1 MTEITA
7 KTEGLPSAVETFVLR
22 WGDLGGQW
30 GVNRSV
36 AQIHALLYLS
46 DRPRTADYIAEMLGM
61 ARSNVS
67 NSLKELQNW
76 QLVRRVPVLGDRRDH
91 FEAETDLWLMAT
103 RIAQGRKAREVDPM
117 VAAIHAAM
125 AEADDPA
132 IGPVVRKRLAAMD
145 EFVGTVERWYEQM
158 LKVPPNQIMALI
170 RMGTRVVNL
179 LKPGRG
185 RQASSE

>member
-1 MTEITA
+1 MTEMNGGSKI
-7 KTEGLPSAVETFVLR
+7 LPAAVQEFVLR

-46 DRPRTADYIAEMLGM
+46 DRPVTAEHIAERLGM

-67 NSLKELQNW
+67 NSIKELIGW
-76 QLVRRVPVLGDRRDH
+76 KLVRRVPVLGDRRDH

-103 RIAQGRKAREVDPM
+103 RIAQGRKEREVDPM

-125 AEADDPA
+125 AKADDPA
-132 IGPVVRKRLAAMD
+132 IGPVVKKRLAEMD
-145 EFVGTVERWYEQM
+145 VFVGTVERWYEDM
-158 LKVPPNQIMALI
+158 LKVPPNQLMALI
-170 RMGTRVVNL
+170 RMGGRIVSL
-179 LKPGRG
+179 LKPRG
-185 RQASSE
+185 RKGG

>member
-1 MTEITA
+1 MTETTV
-7 KTEGLPSAVETFVLR
+7 KSQTLPAAVETFVLR

-46 DRPRTADYIAEMLGM
+46 DRPRTADYIADTLGM

-158 LKVPPNQIMALI
+158 LKVPPSQIMALI

-185 RQASSE
+185 KRASPE